1 MQQARPDL
9 VLLAMQ
15 PEDMGLGK
23 VAGIDILAEALREEI
38 AALANVPVV
47 EVARIAR

>member
-9 VLLAMQ
+9 VLLAMK

-23 VAGIDILAEALREEI
+23 VAGIDILAEALHEEI
-38 AALANVPVV
+38 AALADVPVI
-47 EVARIAR
+47 EVARTAR